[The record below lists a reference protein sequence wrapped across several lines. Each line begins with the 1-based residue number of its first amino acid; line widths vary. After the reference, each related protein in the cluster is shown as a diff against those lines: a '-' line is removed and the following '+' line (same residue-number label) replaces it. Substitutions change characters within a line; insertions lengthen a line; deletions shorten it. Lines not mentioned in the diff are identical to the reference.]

1 MVAKYLTYCSNENIY
16 TRSAVSDEGCTKKT
30 FCTAQGQWEDT
41 PYSPMCIT
49 YKYCVGKMTYYTET
63 FAYYARFLPIVLDL
77 KRVTSYA
84 KRKAGTMCLSLRV
97 KPKTWRISADAIS
110 MTTGP
115 KISDELPLTNRINTR
130 FYSMRNALLCN
141 IALSL
146 RRCIKTDSG
155 QL

>member
-1 MVAKYLTYCSNENIY
+1 MRILAQLFQMKAAPRRPSVQHKANGKILHTRLCVLRINIALAK
-16 TRSAVSDEGCTKKT
+16 
-30 FCTAQGQWEDT
+30 WH
-41 PYSPMCIT
+41 
-49 YKYCVGKMTYYTET
+49 YTET
-63 FAYYARFLPIVLDL
+63 FAYYARFLPIVLYL
-77 KRVTSYA
+77 KRVPSYA
-84 KRKAGTMCLSLRV
+84 KRNAGTMCLSLRV

-115 KISDELPLTNRINTR
+115 KISDELPLTNRINTK